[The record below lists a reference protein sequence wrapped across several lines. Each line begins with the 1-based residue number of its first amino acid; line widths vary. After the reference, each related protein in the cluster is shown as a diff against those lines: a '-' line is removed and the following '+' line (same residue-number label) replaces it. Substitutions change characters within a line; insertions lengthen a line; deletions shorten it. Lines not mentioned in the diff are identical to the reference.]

1 VAEGG
6 RPSERGHLKLGC
18 LFGLVLLPL
27 VLMRALLADYVEVG
41 GLFPTPVRRALLEAI
56 AEGHGR
62 IYFEAGHAWD
72 HAIGCKVTDK
82 VRQMLGAEWIRAE
95 KVDHSTKRP
104 GELAGRTYY
113 RVLPA
118 GESILSKGKQR

>member
-1 VAEGG
+1 MAEDG
-6 RPSERGHLKLGC
+6 SSTRGVPGPGC
-18 LFGLVLLPL
+18 FVGLVLLPL
-27 VLMRALLADYVEVG
+27 VLLRALLADYVEVG
-41 GLFPTPVRRALLEAI
+41 GLRPTPVRRALLKAI

-82 VRQMLGAEWIRAE
+82 IRSMLAAEWIRAE
-95 KVDHSTKRP
+95 RVDHSTKRA

-113 RVLPA
+113 RLTDA
-118 GESILSKGKQR
+118 GRSIIERGMH